1 MLKAKGADPMP
12 VKLLEELGGV
22 GLDDQ
27 ADYKMIRIILLQTL
41 VPNGQPVLTV

>member
-27 ADYKMIRIILLQTL
+27 ADYKMIRIIFTADT
-41 VPNGQPVLTV
+41 GA